1 MAYILG
7 RFWSLQL
14 RGIFRHSPRPALP
27 PVVLRTEVNLHCLA
41 PTAGVPG
48 TSSNLGLPVLAYF
61 CGQGAQVTYFNVIK
75 PVLANVSSSTRT
87 PATTNA
93 ESTAE

>member
-1 MAYILG
+1 MV
-7 RFWSLQL
+7 
-14 RGIFRHSPRPALP
+14 FRPQ
-27 PVVLRTEVNLHCLA
+27 VNLHCLA
-41 PTAGVPG
+41 PTPCVPS
-48 TSSNLGLPVLAYF
+48 TSYFFGSASAFGLLCV
-61 CGQGAQVTYFNVIK
+61 QGAQVTYFNVIK